1 MPADVNFPNFE
12 LSSYVEVFKE
22 QKYQIKYNSG
32 KENVWT
38 CKKEDYNTILDQTDM
53 VAQFITIP
61 IS

>member
-1 MPADVNFPNFE
+1 MNFPIFE

-22 QKYQIKYNSG
+22 QKYQIKYNSD
-32 KENVWT
+32 KESVRT

>member
-1 MPADVNFPNFE
+1 MPADVNFPIFE

-22 QKYQIKYNSG
+22 QKYQIKYNSD

-38 CKKEDYNTILDQTDM
+38 CKKEDNNTILDQTDM